1 MNWFENI
8 CSLIDD
14 SWFWVICDDIA
25 KNDIVKQYYI
35 SQALSAT
42 EGRMAVAQAMVE
54 PIRRALEYQS
64 IGRRLFTVDELPQ
77 GANVSYIGQL

>member
-1 MNWFENI
+1 MAIDKRAVNAEREA
-8 CSLIDD
+8 LI
-14 SWFWVICDDIA
+14 A
-25 KNDIVKQYYI
+25 
-35 SQALSAT
+35 QALDT
-42 EGRMAVAQAMVE
+42 PQGRVALAQAMVE